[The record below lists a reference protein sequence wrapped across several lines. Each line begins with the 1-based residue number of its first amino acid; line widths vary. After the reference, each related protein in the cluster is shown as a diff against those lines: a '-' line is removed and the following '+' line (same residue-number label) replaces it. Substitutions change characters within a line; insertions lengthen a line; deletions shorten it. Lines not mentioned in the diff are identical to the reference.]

1 VIHACSACHRA
12 ERDVT
17 IAANF
22 RWASRPSEPHDP
34 LAASLPRH
42 QADSVVRSPER
53 VSRTPWSAA
62 LVPNPTV
69 LLGALASALLTAL
82 LLLITWSLLD
92 PRDERM
98 DRYGKATVA
107 ALGDLC
113 MEPLL
118 KQDLLHLGV
127 IGNRMVELDEI
138 AGVATYTSDE
148 QLLTLTGKL
157 EGPEYRRAINI
168 EGSVV
173 GHVRLA
179 LDPDAFDGSITDPA
193 KRSTLLTATLVIVA
207 GAALLV
213 AMLASVLRE
222 WRAGRL
228 ELRAPDIGA
237 HIRRVRAGAPVLE
250 EIEEEPEP
258 EPEPPEPIR
267 HYLLG
272 VNLYNQL
279 SLKGVEREFELSL
292 CTELAEAVAL
302 RYQGQV
308 VSLPGLG
315 ALVDFDHTDTED
327 RTFEIVCAGFALS
340 RLLGDEAPFGHYR
353 LALHLATR
361 PGDEP
366 LPLDHPAVRDVA
378 LLSALAKDD
387 TLAISETLYEA
398 LEGTDRLET
407 RSMSNVLLDEL
418 TTSGPG
424 CRIVTDLEAAA
435 KTGVLQLVDSL
446 KTQRDSIASEST
458 F

>member
-1 VIHACSACHRA
+1 VK
-12 ERDVT
+12 
-17 IAANF
+17 
-22 RWASRPSEPHDP
+22 P
-34 LAASLPRH
+34 
-42 QADSVVRSPER
+42 
-53 VSRTPWSAA
+53 TPWSAA
-62 LVPNPTV
+62 IVPDPAV

-82 LLLITWSLLD
+82 LLMLAWTLLD

-98 DRYGKATVA
+98 DRYGEATVA

-127 IGNRMVELDEI
+127 IGNRMVELDEV

-148 QLLTLTGKL
+148 QLLTLTGQI
-157 EGPEYRRAINI
+157 ESPEYRRAISI

-173 GHVRLA
+173 GHVRIA
-179 LDPDAFDGSITDPA
+179 LDPAAFDGSITDPA
-193 KRSTLLTATLVIVA
+193 KRSTVLTVTFSIVIGA
-207 GAALLV
+207 GLLV

-228 ELRAPDIGA
+228 ELRAPDLGA
-237 HIRRVRAGAPVLE
+237 RIRRVRAGAGALAEE

-308 VSLPGLG
+308 VSLPALG

-327 RTFEIVCAGFALS
+327 RAFQIVCAGFALS

-353 LALHLATR
+353 LALHLTTR

-387 TLAISETLYEA
+387 TLAISQTLYEA
-398 LEGTDRLET
+398 LERTERLET

-424 CRIVTDLEAAA
+424 CRIVTDLEATE
-435 KTGVLQLVDSL
+435 KSQVLQLVDSL
-446 KTQRDSIASEST
+446 KTQRDSMASEST

>member
-1 VIHACSACHRA
+1 VKSTSWSRA
-12 ERDVT
+12 IV
-17 IAANF
+17 
-22 RWASRPSEPHDP
+22 PDP
-34 LAASLPRH
+34 
-42 QADSVVRSPER
+42 V
-53 VSRTPWSAA
+53 
-62 LVPNPTV
+62 V
-69 LLGALASALLTAL
+69 LLGALASAFLTAL
-82 LLLITWSLLD
+82 LLLFAWTLLD
-92 PRDERM
+92 PREERM
-98 DRYGKATVA
+98 DRYGNATVA

-127 IGNRMVELDEI
+127 IGNRMVELDEV

-148 QLLTLTGKL
+148 QLLTLTGQL
-157 EGPEYRRAINI
+157 DGPEYNRAISI

-173 GHVRLA
+173 GHVRIT
-179 LDPDAFDGSITDPA
+179 LDPAAFDGSITDPA
-193 KRSTLLTATLVIVA
+193 KRSTVLTVTLSIVI

-228 ELRAPDIGA
+228 ELRAPDLGA
-237 HIRRVRAGAPVLE
+237 HMRRARVSAGTHE
-250 EIEEEPEP
+250 EAEFDAEPEP

-308 VSLPGLG
+308 VSLPALG
-315 ALVDFDHTDTED
+315 ALVDFDHTDAED
-327 RTFEIVCAGFALS
+327 RALQIVCAGFALS

-353 LALHLATR
+353 LALHLTTR

-387 TLAISETLYEA
+387 TLAISETLYDA
-398 LEGTDRLET
+398 LGDAEGLET
-407 RSMSNVLLDEL
+407 KSMSNVLLDEL
-418 TTSGPG
+418 ATSGPG
-424 CRIVTDLEAAA
+424 CRIVTDLDAARKA
-435 KTGVLQLVDSL
+435 EVLQLVDSL